1 MARLMTGLND
11 LATVNPDLA
20 AEWHPTKNAPLL
32 PSQVTGG
39 SSKKVWWLGKC
50 GHEWEAVI
58 SKRSGRG
65 DGCPLCRKSRP
76 KTHEEFC
83 KSINKI
89 NPFIEITGTYVK
101 SNVRVSVRCKKCGFE
116 WSTNQIRYNKVAV
129 VQDALKQEH
138 RDRNNTFVFL
148 WNKYSES
155 NLF

>member
-58 SKRSGRG
+58 SKDQAVETDVLFVENRAQKLTRSFAN
-65 DGCPLCRKSRP
+65 P
-76 KTHEEFC
+76 
-83 KSINKI
+83 SI
-89 NPFIEITGTYVK
+89 
-101 SNVRVSVRCKKCGFE
+101 R
-116 WSTNQIRYNKVAV
+116 
-129 VQDALKQEH
+129 
-138 RDRNNTFVFL
+138 
-148 WNKYSES
+148 
-155 NLF
+155 